1 MEYGIFVLT
10 RANEKDQ
17 AMKKEYFLCI
27 DNRPLVNLKD
37 ADMTPDELK
46 IEQKAFYDEFRF
58 LMESHSNEKHNYLES
73 YKVLK
78 FTGKYF
84 FVMDKGSTFTSLKPL
99 LYGQSLTFLCFL
111 C

>member
-17 AMKKEYFLCI
+17 AIKKEYFLCI

-46 IEQKAFYDEFRF
+46 IEQKAFYDEFCF
-58 LMESHSNEKHNYLES
+58 LMESHSNEKHNYFER

-84 FVMDKGSTFTSLKPL
+84 CVIANFEQIGTSHS
-99 LYGQSLTFLCFL
+99 QI
-111 C
+111 